1 MSNSLP
7 ESTRIAAINDYMAN
21 PNDSLWT
28 IAKRHNTSA
37 AVISKWLTK
46 HIKTL
51 RDDHNIQNRHTE
63 R

>member
-1 MSNSLP
+1 MSNAIP
-7 ESTRIAAINDYMAN
+7 DSTRIAAIKDYMAH

-28 IAKRHNTSA
+28 VARRHNTSA

-46 HIKTL
+46 HFQSL
-51 RDDHNIQNRHTE
+51 RHDHNIQNRHTE